1 MNLKSSKIYI
11 AGHNGMVGSSLYRV
25 LNDKG
30 YKNLIGVS
38 SKKLDLT
45 NQSDV
50 IDFFNKEK
58 PDIVINAAG
67 KVGGI
72 KANINNPYQ
81 FLLKNLQIQNNLVEC
96 SLLNNIEKFIFI
108 GSSSIYPRNCK
119 QPMKEEYLLTGA
131 LEPTN
136 EFYSIAKISG
146 IKLCQSVRKE
156 FKKNYFTLLP
166 SNLYGIN
173 DSFDKEHS
181 HVIQAMILK
190 FHDAKIKNHKN
201 VILWGSGSPKREFTF
216 VDDFSESVIF
226 AIENKLE
233 EDFYNIGNGNEI
245 SIMDLANTIKNIIG
259 YEGKIIW
266 DKSKPD
272 GISRKLMDS
281 SKFESY
287 GWKSKTNLQVGVSKT
302 YEWILKNKYS

>member
-67 KVGGI
+67 RVGGI

-119 QPMKEEYLLTGA
+119 QPMKEKYLLTGA

-173 DSFDKEHS
+173 DSFNKEHS

-190 FHDAKIKNHKN
+190 FHDAKINNNKN

-216 VDDFSESVIF
+216 VDDFSESIIF

-233 EDFYNIGNGNEI
+233 EDFYNVGNGNEI

-287 GWKSKTNLQVGVSKT
+287 GWKSKTNLHVGVSKT
-302 YEWILKNKYS
+302 YEWILKNKYN

>member
-119 QPMKEEYLLTGA
+119 QPMKEKYLLTGA

-156 FKKNYFTLLP
+156 FNKNYFTLLP

-173 DSFDKEHS
+173 DSFNKEHS

-190 FHDAKIKNHKN
+190 FHDAKINNHKN

-233 EDFYNIGNGNEI
+233 EDFYNVGNGNEI
-245 SIMDLANTIKNIIG
+245 SILDLANSIKNIIG
-259 YEGKIIW
+259 YEGEIIW

-287 GWKSKTNLQVGVSKT
+287 GWKSKTNLQVGVTKT

>member
-1 MNLKSSKIYI
+1 MPRF
-11 AGHNGMVGSSLYRV
+11 G
-25 LNDKG
+25 
-30 YKNLIGVS
+30 
-38 SKKLDLT
+38 
-45 NQSDV
+45 
-50 IDFFNKEK
+50 FNKEK

-96 SLLNNIEKFIFI
+96 SLLNNVEKFIFI

-119 QPMKEEYLLTGA
+119 QPMKEKYLLTGA

-156 FKKNYFTLLP
+156 FNKNYFTLLP

-173 DSFDKEHS
+173 DSFNKEHS

-190 FHDAKIKNHKN
+190 FHDAKINNHEN

-233 EDFYNIGNGNEI
+233 EDFYNVGNGNEI
-245 SIMDLANTIKNIIG
+245 SIMDLANTIKNVIG

-287 GWKSKTNLQVGVSKT
+287 GWKSRTNLKVGVYKT
-302 YEWILKNKYS
+302 YEWIVKNKL

>member
-30 YKNLIGVS
+30 YNNLIGVS

-96 SLLNNIEKFIFI
+96 SLLNNVEKFIFI

-119 QPMKEEYLLTGA
+119 QPMKEKYLLTGA

-156 FKKNYFTLLP
+156 FNKNYFTLFP

-173 DSFDKEHS
+173 DSFNKEHS

-190 FHDAKIKNHKN
+190 FHDAKINNHEN

-233 EDFYNIGNGNEI
+233 EDFYNVGNGNEI
-245 SIMDLANTIKNIIG
+245 SIMDLANTIKNVIG

-287 GWKSKTNLQVGVSKT
+287 GWKSRTNLKVGVYKT
-302 YEWILKNKYS
+302 YEWIVKNKL

>member
-30 YKNLIGVS
+30 YNNLIGVS

-96 SLLNNIEKFIFI
+96 SLLNNVEKFIFI

-119 QPMKEEYLLTGA
+119 QPMKEKYLLTGA

-156 FKKNYFTLLP
+156 FNKNYFTLLP

-173 DSFDKEHS
+173 DSFNKEHS

-190 FHDAKIKNHKN
+190 FHDAKINNHEN

-233 EDFYNIGNGNEI
+233 EDFYNVGNGNEI
-245 SIMDLANTIKNIIG
+245 SIMDLANTIKNVIG

-287 GWKSKTNLQVGVSKT
+287 GWKSRTNLKVGVYKT
-302 YEWILKNKYS
+302 YEWIVKNKL